1 MTILSEKK
9 NISLNPAL
17 VLAIALGAGT
27 FAAIFI
33 KAAQNAGMPSHLIAA
48 GRMVLAAIILTPV
61 IFQKYRAELIRLER
75 RDLLMAMFA
84 GFWLATH
91 FLIMITAL
99 ETTTVM
105 VFMVILNTGPLW
117 VGLLERTFLKTRLT
131 GGVWLGLFITIG
143 GSIFIA
149 ITTGNGSEA
158 VNDNTLYGIIL
169 TLIAAIAGSTYMTIG
184 RSVRSKVSLLPYIW
198 IVFGM
203 GGIISLMFVF
213 ATGTPI
219 LGHSQESYFWLIML
233 TLIPQLI
240 GHSGFNY
247 ALGYFPATIISLSGQ
262 VLTITAAVVAF
273 FFFGEIPTFV
283 QIIGSSIIAL
293 GVVIAILA
301 RKRQA

>member
-1 MTILSEKK
+1 MISLTEKK
-9 NISLNPAL
+9 NISFNPAL
-17 VLAIALGAGT
+17 VLMIALGAGT
-27 FAAIFI
+27 FATIFI

-48 GRMVLAAIILTPV
+48 GRMLLAAIILTPV
-61 IFQKYRAELIRLER
+61 VLQKYRAELGNLER

-99 ETTTVM
+99 ETTSVM
-105 VFMVILNTGPLW
+105 IFMVILNTGPLW
-117 VGLLERTFLKTRLT
+117 VGLLERIFLKVKLTR
-131 GGVWLGLFITIG
+131 GVWLGLFVAIS
-143 GSIFIA
+143 GSVFIA
-149 ITTGNGSEA
+149 ITSGSGSEA
-158 VNDNTLYGIIL
+158 VKDNTLYGIVL

-198 IVFGM
+198 IVFSM
-203 GGIISLMFVF
+203 GGIISLIFVF

-219 LGHSQESYFWLIML
+219 LGHSTESYFWLIML

-262 VLTITAAVVAF
+262 VITITAAIAAF
-273 FFFGEIPTFV
+273 FFFGEIPTFI
-283 QIIGSSIIAL
+283 QIIGSSIIAV
-293 GVVIAILA
+293 GVVMAILA